1 MNIRSLQNAPGPRRG
16 LTFMLAL
23 GAVAGILLWAKLRLV
38 SNMPRSVYAEPK
50 QVDGAAN
57 GGANGAGDHK
67 REMNAPSPE
76 EIFEAA
82 EAQSTANAVKNEP
95 ASDAQTGEPSSPST
109 NQSQPAESENTP
121 H

>member
-50 QVDGAAN
+50 QVDGAD
-57 GGANGAGDHK
+57 GGNAQHK
-67 REMNAPSPE
+67 REANAPSPE
-76 EIFEAA
+76 EIFEAT
-82 EAQSTANAVKNEP
+82 EAKELSQH
-95 ASDAQTGEPSSPST
+95 ASDQSSTTAPTGETSSPST
-109 NQSQPAESENTP
+109 DASQNDHGENAP

>member
-38 SNMPRSVYAEPK
+38 SNMPRSVYADPK
-50 QVDGAAN
+50 QVDGAD
-57 GGANGAGDHK
+57 GGNHARK
-67 REMNAPSPE
+67 RVQNAPTPE
-76 EIFEAA
+76 EVFEAS
-82 EAQSTANAVKNEP
+82 EARTHSQSDGDQSSSE
-95 ASDAQTGEPSSPST
+95 SQTGEPSPASTDESNAAEDESSP
-109 NQSQPAESENTP
+109 